1 MPINA
6 MAPIAPARPPT
17 MACLR
22 EFGMLIKSE
31 DAVSVACEPML
42 VGVMKLELDDV
53 LEIKVELGV
62 EVGAKEKEPPIG
74 S

>member
-1 MPINA
+1 
-6 MAPIAPARPPT
+6 

-31 DAVSVACEPML
+31 DGVSVACDPML
-42 VGVMKLELDDV
+42 VGVVRLELDDV
-53 LEIKVELGV
+53 LEMKVELGV
-62 EVGAKEKEPPIG
+62 EVGAKEKEALIG

>member
-1 MPINA
+1 
-6 MAPIAPARPPT
+6 

-62 EVGAKEKEPPIG
+62 EVGAKEKVPPIG

>member
-1 MPINA
+1 
-6 MAPIAPARPPT
+6 MAPMAPARPPT
-17 MACLR
+17 IACLR

-31 DAVSVACEPML
+31 DAVSVACDPML
-42 VGVMKLELDDV
+42 VGVVWLELIDV
-53 LEIKVELGV
+53 LEMKVEL